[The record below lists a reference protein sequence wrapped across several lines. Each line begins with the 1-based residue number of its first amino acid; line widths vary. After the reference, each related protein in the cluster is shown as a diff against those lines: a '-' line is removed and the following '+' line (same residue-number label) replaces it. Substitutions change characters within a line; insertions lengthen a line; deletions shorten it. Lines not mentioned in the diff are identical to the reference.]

1 MPSHKKK
8 TGGCSDRG
16 PLIRK
21 TFDGSELTFWGELGA
36 DNVGMLHFRDLKE
49 ADYIREVS
57 IGLYGTSGEPL
68 RVSAAVDVFL
78 LRRLLDNK
86 FWPSDRTALAWRDFR
101 QNVVTRAHLG
111 GFQYDVT
118 EPKEAMLTNFG
129 QGWEMGTDWEDD
141 CDEPPVLVVMF
152 RSIRTTV
159 ARFRCEVAYHRPSL
173 KKNERAR

>member
-1 MPSHKKK
+1 MPKHKKS
-8 TGGCSDRG
+8 TGPCSERG

-21 TFDGSELTFWGELGA
+21 TFDGNELTFWGELGA

-49 ADYIREVS
+49 EDFIREVS
-57 IGLYGTSGEPL
+57 IGLYNTEGEPL

-86 FWPSDRTALAWRDFR
+86 SYPSERTPLAWRDFR
-101 QNVVTRAHLG
+101 RDVVTRSHLG
-111 GFQYDVT
+111 GFQYDVV

-129 QGWEMGTDWEDD
+129 QGWEIGTDWEDD
-141 CDEPPVLVVMF
+141 CDEPPVLVVAF
-152 RSIRTTV
+152 RSIVTTD

-173 KKNERAR
+173 TARERAR